1 MTPAH
6 GRYHGTG
13 WVIDLSQ
20 GEVVEADRLTS
31 IHETWHDRLQFTT
44 MYGLLVQVLWSVAD
58 ASGERGWLKQANT
71 LLAGAVRTHE
81 EFAAWMTEQLAGPA
95 LPSLRASY
103 PDYAA
108 HADRARQRLQLT
120 DDPYTLIHALNALYR
135 SCMQPSA
142 IAETIAA
149 DPAVPLERMTLA
161 SFSRTAR
168 PDHRLRVLTARL
180 RTHGWDTV
188 PRDTGLH
195 TVRDYADQDDDAWE
209 EVNRVFYDRCA
220 QLLTEAGC
228 PTLPYEGQLAH
239 VERLHAHAIQ
249 TIDRPIR
256 LVPASASSLG
266 HQTDADVVL
275 RSMESEQ
282 LRLRAVIPATVAD
295 AEAPISS
302 LVSGRGAGRHLFL
315 AIRPSPRV
323 RSAYVLDGAPI
334 PHRRHLALLRS
345 SVADIGRRVVLLDV
359 TGRAPAD
366 FLAVGLPVV
375 TSISMA
381 ALSDDEVRERWG
393 PLLTVDRSTVLV
405 DLSPTRHLRLWL
417 TGDSHRLRYA
427 LARYQAT
434 GRTVIA
440 LVWQLHLDAGATSR
454 LHIALVTPAY
464 AAAFEV
470 WLDSHV
476 HLRERTERDDDLT
489 DRHEVLL
496 SMTIGHLLAEEPTFD
511 FQAFDEREEPSNE

>member
-1 MTPAH
+1 MTAAH

-20 GEVVEADRLTS
+20 SEVVEADRLTS

-58 ASGERGWLKQANT
+58 ASGEQMWSEQANT

-95 LPSLRASY
+95 LAALRAGY

-120 DDPYTLIHALNALYR
+120 DDPYTLIHALNAVYR
-135 SCMQPSA
+135 TCMQPSA

-149 DPAVPLERMTLA
+149 DPAMPLERMVLA
-161 SFSRTAR
+161 SLSRTAR
-168 PDHRLRVLTARL
+168 PDYRLRILTATL
-180 RTHGWDTV
+180 QIHGWDTV
-188 PRDTGLH
+188 PRDTGQR
-195 TVRDYADQDDDAWE
+195 TVRDYADQDDNAWE
-209 EVNRVFYDRCA
+209 QVNRVFYERCV

-239 VERLHAHAIQ
+239 VERLHALAVH
-249 TIDRPIR
+249 TIGRPIR
-256 LVPASASSLG
+256 LVPASASTQG

-275 RSMESEQ
+275 RSAESEQ
-282 LRLRAVIPATVAD
+282 LRLRAAMPATVLG
-295 AEAPISS
+295 AENPVRS
-302 LVSGRGAGRHLFL
+302 LVSGRGTDRYLFL
-315 AIRPSPRV
+315 AIRPGPRV
-323 RSAYVLDGAPI
+323 RSAYIVDGTPI
-334 PHRRHLALLRS
+334 PHGRHLALLRS
-345 SVADIGRRVVLLDV
+345 SVANTGRTVVLLDV

-366 FLAVGLPVV
+366 LLAVGVPVL
-375 TSISMA
+375 TSVSMA
-381 ALSDDEVRERWG
+381 ALADDEVRERWA
-393 PLLTVDRSTVLV
+393 PLLTADRSTILV
-405 DLSPTRHLRLWL
+405 DLSPTRHVRLWL
-417 TGDSHRLRYA
+417 QGDGHRVRYA

-434 GRTVIA
+434 GRTVVG
-440 LVWQLHLDAGATSR
+440 LVWQLHLDTGATSR

-470 WLDSHV
+470 WLDSHAD
-476 HLRERTERDDDLT
+476 LRERAERDDDLT
-489 DRHEVLL
+489 GRHEALL
-496 SMTIGHLLAEEPTFD
+496 VVSVGHLLAEEPSFD
-511 FQAFDEREEPSNE
+511 FQAYDERKEPSNE